1 MRKRPSDANKIR
13 LSIFGSCVTRDILTF
28 DADSRIELENY
39 IARQSVI
46 SAVCP
51 KIGAE
56 ESEINL
62 SSPFQKRM
70 VLCDMNKTAFEI
82 LGGQKSDFIILD
94 LVDERFPLKRVGDSF
109 LTVSNEFRLS
119 LGEKYRKYPDW
130 YKRVTAFGL
139 YAGHRRINKYVK
151 LFCENLTNIYPE
163 NRIILHRALT
173 ADRYINKFGEITP
186 FDTDIIKNNSEIND
200 VLNKMYD
207 IIIKTISSIYEI
219 AGDTEILSDERQR
232 WGLAP
237 MHYTD
242 GYYISMLNKIYE
254 IADIELNK

>member
-13 LSIFGSCVTRDILTF
+13 LSIFGSCVTRDILAF

-219 AGDTEILSDERQR
+219 AGDTEILSDERHR

>member
-1 MRKRPSDANKIR
+1 MKKRPSDANKIR

-28 DADSRIELENY
+28 DSENRIELKNY

-56 ESEINL
+56 ESEIDL

-70 VLCDMNKTAFEI
+70 VLCDMNKTAFDI

-109 LTVSNEFRLS
+109 LTASNEFRIS
-119 LGEKYRKYPDW
+119 MGEKYEKYPDL

-139 YAGHRRINKYVK
+139 YAGHIRINKYVK
-151 LFCENLTNIYPE
+151 LFCENLTDIYPE

-173 ADRYINKFGEITP
+173 ADRYINKNGEITP
-186 FDTDIIKNNSEIND
+186 FDTNIIKINSEIND

-207 IIIKTISSIYEI
+207 MIIKAISPIHEI
-219 AGDTEILSDERQR
+219 AFDGEILSDEKHR

-254 IADIELNK
+254 IADNELNK

>member
-1 MRKRPSDANKIR
+1 MKKRPSDANKIR
-13 LSIFGSCVTRDILTF
+13 LSVFGSCVTRDILTF
-28 DADSRIELENY
+28 DAENRTELENY

-51 KIGAE
+51 KIGVN

-62 SSPFQKRM
+62 SSPFQRRM

-82 LGGQKSDFIILD
+82 LGGRKSDFIILD
-94 LVDERFPLKRVGDSF
+94 LIDERFPLKTVGDSF

-119 LGEKYRKYPDW
+119 LGEKYKHCPDL
-130 YKRVTAFGL
+130 YKKVTASGL
-139 YAGHRRINKYVK
+139 YAGRNKADKYVK
-151 LFCENLTNIYPE
+151 EFCERLTDIYPG

-173 ADRYINKFGEITP
+173 ADRYINKNGETTP
-186 FDTDIIKNNSEIND
+186 FASDIIKNNSETNA

-207 IIIKTISSIYEI
+207 MIVKTVPSVHEI
-219 AGDTEILSDERQR
+219 VCDTEILSDENHR

-237 MHYTD
+237 VHYTD
-242 GYYISMLNKIYE
+242 GYYINMLNKIYE
-254 IADIELNK
+254 ISDNELNK